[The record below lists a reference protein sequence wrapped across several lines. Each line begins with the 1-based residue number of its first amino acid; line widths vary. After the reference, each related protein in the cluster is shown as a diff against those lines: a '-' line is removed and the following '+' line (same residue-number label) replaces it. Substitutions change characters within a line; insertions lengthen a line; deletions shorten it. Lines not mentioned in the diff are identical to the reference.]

1 MQPQLACWSN
11 KLGDLLHRSMCED
24 RLKSV
29 FKWEIVS
36 KKNTFYVLVGMDGD
50 GMDGEQKLLTL
61 VLSKIVSSPNTFFM
75 LIKGELR

>member
-1 MQPQLACWSN
+1 
-11 KLGDLLHRSMCED
+11 MCED

-50 GMDGEQKLLTL
+50 DMDGELKLLTL

-75 LIKGELR
+75 LIKGELW